1 MLNLLCWSA
10 YMDNMVEKATERMY
24 FIKQV
29 KKAGLSRDHLFDTTA
44 RSYDQYSNIVFG
56 VAICIDCSVLSLIK
70 SVVSCQ

>member
-29 KKAGLSRDHLFDTTA
+29 KKQDFPETICFILQHGHTISTRTLCS
-44 RSYDQYSNIVFG
+44 G
-56 VAICIDCSVLSLIK
+56 VAICIDCSVLCLIK
-70 SVVSCQ
+70 SVVSCR